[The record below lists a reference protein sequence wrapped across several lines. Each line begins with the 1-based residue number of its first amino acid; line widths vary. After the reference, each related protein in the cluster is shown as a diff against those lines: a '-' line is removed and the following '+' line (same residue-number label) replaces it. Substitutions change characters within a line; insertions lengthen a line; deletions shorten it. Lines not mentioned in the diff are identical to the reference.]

1 MFHQLGLS
9 ALGLSDYVMSE
20 DVDRSGLFNA
30 NREGL
35 VSLPGFV
42 AIYLLSIYLNRWLVA
57 VNVLTYLEMVKKLW
71 RLAYM
76 VLILWI
82 LFAISAYGVG
92 ISRVT
97 CNFGYVVWMVAIG
110 SSALLASFWAIDYV
124 INSIMPW
131 DPMGLAVQ
139 DQEKGLLTGEPSS
152 RTKHKVIGPFAI
164 NQALNQNGLT
174 FFLVANVLTGM
185 VNMFLKPEDRS
196 DLESILILLVY
207 MLLATKLAHE
217 LLRRGIRLA

>member
-1 MFHQLGLS
+1 MIHQLGLS

-42 AIYLLSIYLNRWLVA
+42 ALYLLTIYLNRWLVA
-57 VNVLTYLEMVKKLW
+57 TSLLTHQEIVKKLW

-76 VLILWI
+76 VLILWT

-97 CNFGYVVWMVAIG
+97 CNLGYVVWMEAIG
-110 SSALLASFWAIDYV
+110 ASALLASFWAVDYL

-131 DPMGLAVQ
+131 DPVGPAVQ

-152 RTKHKVIGPFAI
+152 RAKHKGIGPFAI
-164 NQALNQNGLT
+164 GQGLNQNGLT

-185 VNMFLKPEDRS
+185 VNMFLKPENRS
-196 DLESILILLVY
+196 DLESIVILLVY
-207 MLLATKLAHE
+207 MFLATKLAHE
-217 LLRRGIRLA
+217 LLKRGIRLA